1 MKNIKVL
8 CILVVFVMTLLCACG
23 ESNEICTVTQVE
35 PTTAIMAPENTS
47 EATMSAEE
55 TPTTTQ
61 TTYSNILSDEVFVK
75 ETIYNSA
82 GKEFV
87 IKYNPDCD
95 FDEDEAILLAK
106 FAEHEGGTEEEKEL
120 IMKAIASRVLN
131 NEFPDDVKS
140 VLCQQNLLYINTEL
154 WNQIEPS
161 VEMVEKARI
170 ILDTNEEYQYKW
182 YYIKIFGEEYKDMMI
197 DPEAAMETE
206 NYIFF

>member
-1 MKNIKVL
+1 
-8 CILVVFVMTLLCACG
+8 
-23 ESNEICTVTQVE
+23 
-35 PTTAIMAPENTS
+35 MAPENTS
-47 EATMSAEE
+47 EATISAEE

-61 TTYSNILSDEVFVK
+61 ATYSNMFSDEGFVK

-87 IKYNPDCD
+87 IKYNPDWD
-95 FDEDEAILLAK
+95 FDEDEAVLLAK

-131 NEFPDDVKS
+131 NEFPDDLKS

-170 ILDTNEEYQYKW
+170 ILNTNEEYQYKM
-182 YYIKIFGEEYKDMMI
+182 YYIKIFGEEFKDMI
-197 DPEAAMETE
+197 NPESSMETE